1 MKKIL
6 VGFLALSLVAVTSCK
21 KNEAMDD
28 TQIPEPIKTY
38 VRTNFNGNEITE
50 CKVEKEGFSR
60 FYDVQLT
67 SNSVSLRFTET
78 PEIQEI
84 HSSTELP
91 ETVIDPAIDK
101 YVDNNY
107 APSVIT
113 DWILDTKKKMQT
125 VRLNN
130 GKRLEFNSS
139 GDFQREL

>member
-1 MKKIL
+1 
-6 VGFLALSLVAVTSCK
+6 
-21 KNEAMDD
+21 MDD

-130 GKRLEFNSS
+130 GKRLEFNST